1 MYLVH
6 QKLILFIK
14 LQFFNQGNPGGS
26 ATGHS
31 KLEPATEAI
40 NGNGIV
46 VASSDE
52 TKATLSTTTTK
63 TTSSTTTSGNN
74 IQTGSGLTRLDEEV
88 TVQVIELFCSLK

>member
-14 LQFFNQGNPGGS
+14 IQFFNQGNPGGS

-52 TKATLSTTTTK
+52 TKAMLSTTTTK
-63 TTSSTTTSGNN
+63 TTSSTTTSVNN
-74 IQTGSGLTRLDEEV
+74 HQAGSGLTRLDEEV
-88 TVQVIELFCSLK
+88 TVQVI